1 MLGKSAHNPPKS
13 GRMPRRCPDGDLRPP
28 AEWETKKAAPAAR
41 SGQKGPEGAAGA
53 AADAPGAR
61 GTRPAGAVL
70 PEKSVRGTA
79 RRLPGAQLPASA
91 GQTFQQLHKAE
102 GERRK
107 EVRTS
112 LSRILLLLKE
122 HCVQHAQAPSEQ
134 ELRDAERI
142 KQMVDFI
149 RFHQAEPLTT
159 AQIASSAAISVS
171 ECLRCFRRVMD
182 RTPKEYL
189 RQHRIR
195 HAVSLLEQTD
205 QSIARIGAACGFDD
219 MSYFARIFRAER
231 GCTPSE
237 YREKLRK

>member
-28 AEWETKKAAPAAR
+28 AEWKTKKAAPAAR

-79 RRLPGAQLPASA
+79 RRLPGAQLPAGA

-107 EVRTS
+107 AVLFQQVEQIFDQCIHEHQLKRFHHRVLPEIYKMRCTDWSCKNLFTMLLYNRNSGTVRT
-112 LSRILLLLKE
+112 K
-122 HCVQHAQAPSEQ
+122 
-134 ELRDAERI
+134 
-142 KQMVDFI
+142 
-149 RFHQAEPLTT
+149 
-159 AQIASSAAISVS
+159 SVN
-171 ECLRCFRRVMD
+171 E
-182 RTPKEYL
+182 
-189 RQHRIR
+189 
-195 HAVSLLEQTD
+195 
-205 QSIARIGAACGFDD
+205 
-219 MSYFARIFRAER
+219 
-231 GCTPSE
+231 
-237 YREKLRK
+237 